1 LQAPL
6 VVQQNMILRRL
17 VIFLLFFGY
26 FISLV
31 TADPADGYLDNEVK
45 SRVVTMPLMFQSKY
59 DDIVASYVKTY
70 FIKARPKASRII
82 GHTSMYFPIF
92 EKYIKEKN
100 LPMDLRFLPIV
111 ESALDPNAVSRSMAT
126 GLWQFMKPTGEEYGL
141 NNNNFVEERK
151 DPHRSTKA
159 ALTYLQKLYS
169 KYGDWSLALA
179 AYNGGPGTVNRAIK
193 RGKSKNFWKI
203 RKYLPKETRNYIPAF
218 TAAAYLFNYYEY
230 HDISPA
236 YPEIQLQMT
245 DYTMVYEEISFD
257 QIAGLTG
264 IPSYTIEYLNPSY
277 IKQIIPKSYTGNYLI
292 LPSWAIEIMEPF
304 LPKPNQQFV
313 VKSGQVNRAENIN
326 YLKTSYTVQV
336 SDNLMK
342 VGEIFKCQP
351 YLIKLW
357 NNLRRDHLIPGEKLD
372 VYIVTSNIKIE
383 SEKKKVVPLT
393 KLPEQKIQIIN
404 VLQALK
410 PKRERYERHHVITEG
425 ESILAISKLYP
436 STSLKDILDANIW
449 LIDRE
454 AIFPGKKIV
463 IP

>member
-1 LQAPL
+1 MNTY
-6 VVQQNMILRRL
+6 VVLQNMILRL
-17 VIFLLFFGY
+17 FCFLLCFFSC
-26 FISLV
+26 FLV
-31 TADPADGYLDNEVK
+31 FSEESCIPTYLDDEVK
-45 SRVVTMPLMFQSKY
+45 TRVKTMPLMFKSKY

-70 FIKARPKASRII
+70 FVKARPKAARII

-111 ESALDPNAVSRSMAT
+111 ESALDPNAVSRSAAT

-141 NNNNFVEERK
+141 YNNHFVEERK

-159 ALTYLQKLYS
+159 ALTYLEKLYS

-203 RKYLPKETRNYIPAF
+203 KKYLPKETRNYIPAF

-230 HDISPA
+230 HDITPA

-245 DYTMVYEEISFD
+245 DHTMVYEEISFD
-257 QIAGLTG
+257 QISGITG

-277 IKQIIPKSYTGNYLI
+277 KKKIIPKSYNGNYLI
-292 LPSWAIEIMEPF
+292 LPTWAIEIMDPF
-304 LPKPNQQFV
+304 LLKPNQKFI
-313 VKSGQVNRAENIN
+313 VKTGQVNRAENIN
-326 YLKTSYTVQV
+326 YLKTTYTVQV
-336 SDNLMK
+336 SDNLTK
-342 VGEIFKCQP
+342 VGEIFKCDP
-351 YLIKLW
+351 YLVKLW
-357 NNLRRDHLIPGEKLD
+357 NNLRRDHLIPGEKLN

-383 SEKKKVVPLT
+383 SEKKKVIPLN
-393 KLPEQKIQIIN
+393 KLPEQKIQTIN

-410 PKRERYERHHVITEG
+410 PKRQKAEKYHIIKEG

-436 STSLKDILDANIW
+436 NVNLTDILEANSW
-449 LIDRE
+449 LNKRK
-454 AIFPGKKIV
+454 AIFPGKKII